1 MMFDE
6 NRNVLAPLPGLVSEK
21 INVIQAH
28 EFTGRKK
35 ITRDSTARYKYRFD
49 V

>member
-6 NRNVLAPLPGLVSEK
+6 SRNALALLPGLISEM
-21 INVIQAH
+21 IYVIQAQ

-49 V
+49 A